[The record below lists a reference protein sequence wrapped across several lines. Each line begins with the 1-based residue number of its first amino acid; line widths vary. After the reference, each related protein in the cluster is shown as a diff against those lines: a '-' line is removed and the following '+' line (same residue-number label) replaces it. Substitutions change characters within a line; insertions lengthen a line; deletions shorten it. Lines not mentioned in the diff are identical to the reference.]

1 MELRVRFAEAGGLL
15 ALPPPAPSV
24 DGDEELLLAEPL
36 PPPLEF
42 SNSFEAAESAA
53 PVGDSTASSLTSYD
67 SEVATLTQAVAE
79 PRRGGGGLVTAVPPE
94 GTEAVTDS
102 GIEEVDSRSSSDH
115 PPESAEPPPAFAAL
129 LEGPERARAR
139 GRPRGGAGAG
149 EGGGRRGEP
158 PPHIPSAGPPRRSP
172 TLPWEEAG
180 RSGGGWPR
188 GGGEAGYGA
197 ERSGVLGR
205 HR

>member
-1 MELRVRFAEAGGLL
+1 MRFAEAGGLL

-42 SNSFEAAESAA
+42 ANSFEGPEGP

-67 SEVATLTQAVAE
+67 SEVATLTQGTPE
-79 PRRGGGGLVTAVPPE
+79 NRRGAGGPATATGGAAGLGIGGGVPE
-94 GTEAVTDS
+94 GADVVTDS

-115 PPESAEPPPAFAAL
+115 PPESGEGPPPYAPL
-129 LEGPERARAR
+129 GDGGERVRSRGRGAR
-139 GRPRGGAGAG
+139 GGGGGEGRRAEIWEDAGRGGGGGGIGGIGGIAAAWPRAAG
-149 EGGGRRGEP
+149 EGP
-158 PPHIPSAGPPRRSP
+158 F
-172 TLPWEEAG
+172 
-180 RSGGGWPR
+180 
-188 GGGEAGYGA
+188 GA
-197 ERSGVLGR
+197 PGR